1 MLGLC
6 DGERGRGREGE
17 REGGRGERREKGGEA
32 GEKEK
37 DLEWRQEKEGHESV

>member
-1 MLGLC
+1 MLSLS

-17 REGGRGERREKGGEA
+17 REGERKVREGENVRGEKREKGGEA

-37 DLEWRQEKEGHESV
+37 E